1 MSIKSQK
8 TCQARRLVSRRA
20 AVPRRARPSVHAGSA
35 GLGDRVWVRN
45 PVFTPRVSSQDVSE
59 LAPATSVT
67 SISYASFEDTTSS
80 SGTQVTS
87 LAEEVAR
94 LQALRD
100 SLAAADSA
108 AERVRWPACTHRQQ
122 KHHQHRHHCTE
133 CTCARLL
140 CMQSLRSW
148 LWFAHTLT
156 SSSCN
161 RRPGV
166 MFEPFHFC
174 PITLRPCPM

>member
-1 MSIKSQK
+1 MNMSIKFQK

-35 GLGDRVWVRN
+35 GLGDGVWVRN

-122 KHHQHRHHCTE
+122 KHHQHRYHCVLSVPVPAS
-133 CTCARLL
+133 CA
-140 CMQSLRSW
+140 
-148 LWFAHTLT
+148 
-156 SSSCN
+156 CN
-161 RRPGV
+161 RFAAGSGSRTPLLPAAATGDQV
-166 MFEPFHFC
+166 
-174 PITLRPCPM
+174 